1 MTKKDC
7 GTASKMKHKDT
18 LYSDSLIEIKHGS
31 ILFRRYSFFERDRMV
46 LLSDI
51 EKIVVKK
58 ATIWNGKFRFHGTGD
73 FKTWFPKDFQRYKR
87 DKIFIA
93 AIRYKWWHIGFTVE
107 DSETVIR
114 LLQNKG
120 LIKEHQ

>member
-1 MTKKDC
+1 MT
-7 GTASKMKHKDT
+7 KDT

-31 ILFRRYSFFERDRMV
+31 ILFRRYTFFERDKLV
-46 LLSDI
+46 LFSDI

-93 AIRYKWWHIGFTVE
+93 HIRYKWWRIGFTVE
-107 DSETVIR
+107 DSDMVIKIF
-114 LLQNKG
+114 QEKG
-120 LIKEHQ
+120 LIKNTNI

>member
-1 MTKKDC
+1 MP
-7 GTASKMKHKDT
+7 GNII
-18 LYSDSLIEIKHGS
+18 YSDSLVEIKENS
-31 ILFRRYSFFERDRMV
+31 ILFRRYSFFERDRLV

-58 ATIWNGKFRFHGTGD
+58 AAIWNGKFRFHGTGD

-87 DKIFIA
+87 DKIFFA
-93 AIRYKWWHIGFTVE
+93 YIRYKWWRIGFTVE

-114 LLQNKG
+114 ILKGKG
-120 LIKEHQ
+120 LLKEIF